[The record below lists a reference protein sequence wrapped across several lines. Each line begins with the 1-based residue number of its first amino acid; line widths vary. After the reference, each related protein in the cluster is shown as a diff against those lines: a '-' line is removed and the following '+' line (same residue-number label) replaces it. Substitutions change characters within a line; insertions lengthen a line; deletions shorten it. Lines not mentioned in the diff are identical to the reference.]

1 MTKIGKL
8 YLLPTTLGSF
18 DTIKRVIPAYNI
30 EIIHNLDIFIV
41 EKLRTARRFLS
52 TLSHPIP
59 IDNMTFYELNKHGN
73 DIEIDEFLHIT
84 FTGKS
89 VGLLSEA
96 GTPCIAD
103 PGNEIVK
110 KAHESGIEVVPLVG
124 PNSLIMALMASGF
137 NGQNFCFH
145 GYLPVDN
152 NNMSRKLK
160 KLETSSLKNNQTQIF
175 IETPYRN
182 ERMFKAITTSC
193 GKKCML
199 CIATDISLPTESI
212 ITMSVEDWKKMKP
225 SFNKKPTVFLLM
237 CRNR

>member
-1 MTKIGKL
+1 MTNIGKL

-18 DTIKRVIPAYNI
+18 ETISRVIPEYNI
-30 EIIHNLDIFIV
+30 DIIKSLDVFIV

-52 TLSHPIP
+52 ALSHPVP
-59 IDNMTFYELNKHGN
+59 IDSMTFYELNKHTERS
-73 DIEIDEFLHIT
+73 EITEYLDIT

-110 KAHESGIEVVPLVG
+110 IAHESGIEIVPLVG
-124 PNSLIMALMASGF
+124 PNSIIMALMTSGF

-152 NNMSRKLK
+152 NSLTRKLRDI
-160 KLETSSLKNNQTQIF
+160 ESNSLKYKQTQIF

-182 ERMFKAITTSC
+182 ERMLKAISTACNNNT
-193 GKKCML
+193 ML

-212 ITMSVEDWKKMKP
+212 ITMPISQWKKMKP
-225 SFNKKPTVFLLM
+225 SLNKKPSVFLLM
-237 CRNR
+237 RY